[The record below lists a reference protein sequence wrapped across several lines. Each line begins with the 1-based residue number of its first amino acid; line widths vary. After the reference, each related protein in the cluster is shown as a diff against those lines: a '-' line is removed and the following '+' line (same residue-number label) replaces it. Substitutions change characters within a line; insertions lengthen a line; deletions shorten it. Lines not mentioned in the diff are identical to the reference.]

1 MERDWNRAHNR
12 LPFKRFSFVG
22 TKDEEEGLAEPEQDD
37 DVDHAECEHVPR
49 DHAVDH
55 GDEGPRQLDGA
66 REEHEVEPDAG
77 DGDDEH
83 GLLEDAVE
91 GVVVAGVV
99 DLEEAEGD
107 GGEEEEVADRVEELR
122 GGAFL

>member
-1 MERDWNRAHNR
+1 MKQPDPGRVVR
-12 LPFKRFSFVG
+12 LVQPRVLQILH
-22 TKDEEEGLAEPEQDD
+22 DEEEGLAEPEQDD
-37 DVDHAECEHVPR
+37 DVDHAEGEHVSR

-55 GDEGPRQLDGA
+55 GHEGPGQLDGA

-83 GLLEDAVE
+83 GLLKDPVE
-91 GVVVAGVV
+91 GVVGGVV

-122 GGAFL
+122 WGAFL

>member
-1 MERDWNRAHNR
+1 MKQSDPGRVIR
-12 LPFKRFSFVG
+12 LVQPRILQILH
-22 TKDEEEGLAEPEQDD
+22 DEEERLAEPEQDD
-37 DVDHAECEHVPR
+37 DVDHAEGEHVPR

-122 GGAFL
+122 RGAFL